1 MPTAISTIS
10 QEQLV
15 EALAELMRT
24 RREEFVTLFAEAAEH
39 IGMAA
44 AIQEGRANDFV
55 SEEEV
60 FALLHPHDAE

>member
-15 EALAELMRT
+15 EALAELMHT
-24 RREEFVTLFAEAAEH
+24 RREEFIALFAEAAEH

-60 FALLHPHDAE
+60 FARKIGM

>member
-1 MPTAISTIS
+1 MPTAMPTIS

-15 EALAELMRT
+15 EALADHIRT
-24 RREEFVTLFAEAAEH
+24 RREECITLFAEAAEH

-44 AIQEGRANDFV
+44 AIQEGRANDVV

-60 FALLHPHDAE
+60 FAHTIGM

>member
-1 MPTAISTIS
+1 MPTAMPTIS

-15 EALAELMRT
+15 EALADHIRT
-24 RREEFVTLFAEAAEH
+24 RREEFITLFAEAAEH

-55 SEEEV
+55 SEEEI
-60 FALLHPHDAE
+60 FAREIGI